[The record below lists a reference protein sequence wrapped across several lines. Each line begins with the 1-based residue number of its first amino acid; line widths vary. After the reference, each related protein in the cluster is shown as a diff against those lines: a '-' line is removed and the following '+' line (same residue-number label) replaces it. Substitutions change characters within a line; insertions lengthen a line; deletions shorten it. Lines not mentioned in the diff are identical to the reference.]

1 MHGAVYT
8 CRSRSFKPLTVVD
21 AAATDHHVGVPL
33 LLGRMTV
40 SITDLSPELLVK
52 IVDVDLLDV
61 LDILC
66 LESVSKL

>member
-52 IVDVDLLDV
+52 IVDLLDV

-66 LESVSKL
+66 LESVSKP